1 MRQAAVITL
10 FVVAAQIAVA
20 GFYLEVNAGDPA
32 RADLFTDQ
40 FGVVFVGS
48 VGGTIDMYPPPD
60 GFQLL
65 IWNPPPDPFV
75 SFYTVSVMPEPG
87 EPLPPVGPV
96 AYFTTTHHNVD
107 VYLMDSDTL
116 AVLGNVRI
124 PEPAGMLLLGVG
136 GLMLRRR
143 MSCKS

>member
-1 MRQAAVITL
+1 
-10 FVVAAQIAVA
+10 
-20 GFYLEVNAGDPA
+20 
-32 RADLFTDQ
+32 
-40 FGVVFVGS
+40 
-48 VGGTIDMYPPPD
+48 
-60 GFQLL
+60 
-65 IWNPPPDPFV
+65 V